1 MTFLKYQWTFA
12 CHLQHRR
19 SVPQESDKKIMPR
32 RIWPAILLLL
42 MLSAAVLAID
52 TPTPRPRT
60 GILEQREHQLS
71 KTLTRVAQFA
81 DVPHISS
88 RPACE
93 NVEPPEA
100 LTTPDPLFLPAAQGR
115 KVKVSFI
122 IGTDGRIHSP
132 LILVS
137 GGLAGDRH
145 VLQTVRTWRY
155 RPATCNGVPTET
167 EGKIEFSSR

>member
-1 MTFLKYQWTFA
+1 MA
-12 CHLQHRR
+12 RR
-19 SVPQESDKKIMPR
+19 N
-32 RIWPAILLLL
+32 WPAILLMLL
-42 MLSAAVLAID
+42 PMAALAVN
-52 TPTPRPRT
+52 TPPQLGRASE
-60 GILEQREHQLS
+60 LQQREHRLS
-71 KTLTRVAQFA
+71 KALARAAQFEN
-81 DVPHISS
+81 VPHISS

-100 LTTPDPLFLPAAQGR
+100 LTTPDPLFLLAGQGR

-122 IGTDGRIHSP
+122 IGIDGRVHSP